1 MDIKN
6 VKPLTEFTEGSK
18 TSQVVYMKGNNN
30 YMVLL
35 FEAELDYNG
44 VKYFDDEQDA
54 EDFAEDWVMKNE

>member
-6 VKPLTEFTEGSK
+6 VKPLTEFTERSK

>member
-35 FEAELDYNG
+35 VEAELDYNG

-54 EDFAEDWVMKNE
+54 EDFAEDWVMKE

>member
-18 TSQVVYMKGNNN
+18 TSQVVYIKGNNN

-54 EDFAEDWVMKNE
+54 EDFAEDWVMKE

>member
-6 VKPLTEFTEGSK
+6 LKPLTEFTEGSK
-18 TSQVVYMKGNNN
+18 TSQVVYMKGNDS

-44 VKYFDDEQDA
+44 AKYFDNEQDA
-54 EDFAEDWVMKNE
+54 EDFAEDWVIKE